1 MLGLRKTAG
10 SQDIPWPHSN
20 ILLQNFNSPNQ
31 LISVEEIQRVKSV
44 SKLSVGARGLM
55 KHSHRSS
62 DGYWGSANGTEF
74 QKNDNANRIA

>member
-1 MLGLRKTAG
+1 MLGLRKTTG

-31 LISVEEIQRVKSV
+31 LISVEEIQRLKSV

-62 DGYWGSANGTEF
+62 DGYWG
-74 QKNDNANRIA
+74 